1 MNTDADGAAAPDAPA
16 AACESEAGEIAR
28 LRAENLSLQA
38 QTKKLNRQLAT
49 IQKTI
54 ARAEAIAATR
64 DRLASAL
71 NAERSKQERFLNMM
85 LENSPNIILLFDKG
99 GHMAYCTDTF
109 LRCAGIPNFGLIDG
123 RHFTEVFE
131 RFNNPDLLR
140 HVTKRI
146 TRALAEQDTIL
157 GQEAIDMGGGP
168 RIYNIMTTAMR
179 NEEGLVEGILSL
191 YHDITETLRAKEA
204 AEAANRAK
212 SDFLANMSHEIRT
225 PLNAVNGLA
234 ELELRKDLPQ
244 DTLANLEKIYG
255 SGITLLNIINDI
267 LDISKIESGR
277 FELIPIDYEVASI
290 ISDTVSMNIVR
301 IGSKPITF
309 KLNVDENLPNR
320 LFGDELRVK
329 QILNNLLSNAI
340 KYTPHGIV
348 ELGFSCVREDREIWL
363 DCYVKDSGIGISKE
377 NIAKIF
383 HDYQQV
389 DMISHRTIEGTGLG
403 LSICKRLVQ
412 MMDGAIDV
420 ESEYGHGSKFSVRL
434 RQGIT
439 DPRPIGKECADSLKR
454 FRFLEGQSRRIKNVN
469 YVPMPYG
476 KVLIVDDVT
485 TNLDVAKGMMTAY
498 KGLVIHCVLSGREA
512 IELIRRAEPRY
523 DVVFMDHMMPGLD
536 GIETVKIIRSEIGG
550 EYART
555 VPIVALTANAIVG
568 NDKLFL
574 ENGFQAFLTKP
585 IDVVK
590 LDAVLRQYV
599 RNKQLPE
606 TIREAESGQHGEET
620 GRDRDAILKSLLE
633 KTRIGGIDIAAG
645 IKRFNDMP
653 TIYMDVVKSF
663 VQNTPKFLA
672 ELRNVTESTLSGY
685 AVTVHGVKG
694 SCYGICADEAGRMA
708 EALEISAKSGDFAR
722 VMAGNE
728 TFIGKVET
736 LLAQL
741 GALSRSADGVSEAA
755 DSGKN
760 TRPSPDRP
768 LLAKMLEASQDYD
781 IDAMQGVM
789 EKLEQYKY
797 ECGGELISWLKERLV
812 NFGYDE
818 ISEKLAEFLATADG
832 AEAVP
837 AGQARAE

>member
-1 MNTDADGAAAPDAPA
+1 MSLDASVDANGDAAPDVPA
-16 AACESEAGEIAR
+16 ASGSEADEIAR
-28 LRAENLSLQA
+28 LRAENQSLQT

-85 LENSPNIILLFDKG
+85 LENSPNIILLFDKDG
-99 GHMAYCTDTF
+99 YLAYCTNTF
-109 LRCAGIPNFGLIDG
+109 LRNAGIPNFGLIDG
-123 RHFTEVFE
+123 RHFTEVFG

-146 TRALAEQDTIL
+146 TRALEEQNTIL
-157 GQEAIDMGGGP
+157 GQETIDMGGGP
-168 RIYNIMTTAMR
+168 RVYNIMTTAMR
-179 NEEGLVEGILSL
+179 NEEGLAEGILSL

-255 SGITLLNIINDI
+255 SGVTLLNIINDI

-340 KYTPHGIV
+340 KYTPHGVV
-348 ELGFSCVREDREIWL
+348 ELGFSCVREDKKIWL

-377 NIAKIF
+377 NISRLF
-383 HDYQQV
+383 RDYQQV

-420 ESEYGHGSKFSVRL
+420 ESEYGHGSKFSVRI

-439 DPRPIGKECADSLKR
+439 DPRPIGKENADNLKR
-454 FRFLEGQSRRIKNVN
+454 FRFLEGQSRRIKNVD

-476 KVLIVDDVT
+476 KVLVVDDVI
-485 TNLDVAKGMMTAY
+485 TNLDVAKGMMAAY
-498 KGLVIHCVLSGREA
+498 KGLAIHCVTSGREA
-512 IELIRRAEPRY
+512 IELIRRGEPRY

-536 GIETVKIIRSEIGG
+536 GIETVEIIRNEIGS
-550 EYART
+550 EYARS

-585 IDVVK
+585 IDVVR

-599 RNKQLPE
+599 RNKQRPE
-606 TIREAESGQHGEET
+606 TIREAEGNQPGAGT
-620 GRDRDAILKSLLE
+620 GHDHDAILKSLLE
-633 KTRIGGIDIAAG
+633 KTRISGVDMAAG
-645 IKRFNDMP
+645 MKRFNDVP

-663 VQNTPKFLA
+663 VQNTPKFLTA
-672 ELRNVTESTLSGY
+672 LRNVTESTLAGY

-694 SCYGICADEAGRMA
+694 SCYGIGADEAGRMA

-728 TFIGKVET
+728 TFIGKVEA

-741 GALSRSADGVSEAA
+741 DALCRSADGVSEEA

-760 TRPSPDRP
+760 TLPSPDRP

-789 EKLEQYKY
+789 EQLEQYRY
-797 ECGGELISWLKERLV
+797 ESGGELIPWLKERLV
-812 NFGYDE
+812 NFEYDE
-818 ISEKLAEFLATADG
+818 ISEKLGKTLGAD
-832 AEAVP
+832 
-837 AGQARAE
+837 Q

>member
-1 MNTDADGAAAPDAPA
+1 MSIDADTLAAP
-16 AACESEAGEIAR
+16 ESGADEIAR
-28 LRAENLSLQA
+28 LRAENQSLLLQA
-38 QTKKLNRQLAT
+38 KKLNRQLAT

-85 LENSPNIILLFDKG
+85 LENSPNIILLFDKDG
-99 GHMAYCTDTF
+99 YLAYCTNTF
-109 LRCAGIPNFGLIDG
+109 LRNAGIPNFGLIDG
-123 RHFTEVFE
+123 RHFTEIFG

-140 HVTKRI
+140 HVTKRVA
-146 TRALAEQDTIL
+146 RALEGQDTIL
-157 GQEAIDMGGGP
+157 GQETIDMGDGP
-168 RIYNIMTTAMR
+168 RVYNIMTTAMR
-179 NEEGLVEGILSL
+179 NEAGLVEGILSL

-204 AEAANRAK
+204 AEGANRAK
-212 SDFLANMSHEIRT
+212 SDFLASMSHEIRT

-234 ELELRKDLPQ
+234 ELELRKNLPQ

-255 SGITLLNIINDI
+255 SGVTLLNIINDI

-320 LFGDELRVK
+320 LFGDELRIK

-340 KYTPHGIV
+340 KYTPHGVV
-348 ELGFSCVREDREIWL
+348 ELGFSCVREEKDIWL

-377 NIAKIF
+377 DIPSLF
-383 HDYQQV
+383 YDYQQV
-389 DMISHRTIEGTGLG
+389 DMISHRTLEGTGLG

-412 MMDGAIDV
+412 MMDGTIDV
-420 ESEYGHGSKFSVRL
+420 ESDYGHGSKFSVRI

-439 DPRPIGKECADSLKR
+439 DPRPIGKESAGNLKG
-454 FRFLEGQSRRIKNVN
+454 FRFLEGQSRRIKNVD

-476 KVLIVDDVT
+476 KVLVVDDVT
-485 TNLDVAKGMMTAY
+485 TNLDVAKGMMAAY
-498 KGLVIHCVLSGREA
+498 KGLVIHCVTSGREA
-512 IELIRRAEPRY
+512 IELIRREDPRY

-536 GIETVKIIRSEIGG
+536 GIETVEIIRNEIGS
-550 EYART
+550 EYARA

-585 IDVVK
+585 VDVVK
-590 LDAVLRQYV
+590 LDAVLRQFV
-599 RNKQLPE
+599 RDKQRPE
-606 TIREAESGQHGEET
+606 TIREAEGKLSGT
-620 GRDRDAILKSLLE
+620 GAKHDRDAILKSLLE
-633 KTRIGGIDIAAG
+633 KTRISGVDVAAG
-645 IKRFNDMP
+645 MKRFNDVP
-653 TIYMDVVKSF
+653 TIYLDVVKSF
-663 VQNTPKFLA
+663 VQNTPKFLTT
-672 ELRNVTESTLSGY
+672 LRDVTESTLSGY
-685 AVTVHGVKG
+685 AVTIHGVKG

-728 TFIGKVET
+728 TFIGKVEE

-741 GALSRSADGVSEAA
+741 GDLSRSADDIGGEA
-755 DSGKN
+755 DSDKN
-760 TRPSPDRP
+760 TLPSPDRA
-768 LLAKMLEASQDYD
+768 LLSRMLEASQGYD

-789 EKLEQYKY
+789 EELERYKY
-797 ECGGELISWLKERLV
+797 ASGEALISWLKERLV

-818 ISEKLAEFLATADG
+818 ISQKLEEVLAAEEDARPVS
-832 AEAVP
+832 AE
-837 AGQARAE
+837 